1 MLVLLAWPDR
11 RGSKKAVRG
20 AGINSVVFYAPV
32 LFSSLGMGQDSALL
46 SSVITGAVFV
56 AATII
61 SILTV
66 DSFGRKVCHCTH
78 APNKLL
84 TLLITQR
91 RLASLTLYVTSH
103 GPMIWCLCRIGCIIL
118 PTLTGLAVG

>member
-1 MLVLLAWPDR
+1 MWRELLVCH
-11 RGSKKAVRG
+11 

-66 DSFGRKVCHCTH
+66 DTFGRKVQFFRAHI
-78 APNKLL
+78 PP
-84 TLLITQR
+84 
-91 RLASLTLYVTSH
+91 SLSTIAFACRDILGWRH
-103 GPMIWCLCRIGCIIL
+103 FDAALCRHDMR
-118 PTLTGLAVG
+118 PTSRQSNE

>member
-1 MLVLLAWPDR
+1 MNSVGFCAAAAAQQPGLGLCITFMCTSLIPVMWCELLACH
-11 RGSKKAVRG
+11 

-56 AATII
+56 AATVI

-66 DSFGRKVCHCTH
+66 DTFGRKVHPFCAHIAQASTRLRLH
-78 APNKLL
+78 AE
-84 TLLITQR
+84 TYS
-91 RLASLTLYVTSH
+91 AD
-103 GPMIWCLCRIGCIIL
+103 III
-118 PTLTGLAVG
+118 

>member
-1 MLVLLAWPDR
+1 M
-11 RGSKKAVRG
+11 RG

-66 DSFGRKVCHCTH
+66 DSFGRRVCPCTCTLW
-78 APNKLL
+78 LL
-84 TLLITQR
+84 TLLVKGSAQ
-91 RLASLTLYVTSH
+91 LYLPHSSVTSH
-103 GPMIWCLCRIGCIIL
+103 APMY
-118 PTLTGLAVG
+118 

>member
-1 MLVLLAWPDR
+1 MEGHLSSGPCMMTPLCHLYSLHALPVPALLHQMTDKGPFMLAWPHWT
-11 RGSKKAVRG
+11 GSEDSVRG

-66 DSFGRKVCHCTH
+66 DTFGRKVWFTH
-78 APNKLL
+78 ASC
-84 TLLITQR
+84 
-91 RLASLTLYVTSH
+91 A
-103 GPMIWCLCRIGCIIL
+103 C
-118 PTLTGLAVG
+118 

>member
-1 MLVLLAWPDR
+1 MHAWPHR
-11 RGSKKAVRG
+11 RGCESAASS

-66 DSFGRKVCHCTH
+66 DSFGRKVCHCAH
-78 APNKLL
+78 
-84 TLLITQR
+84 
-91 RLASLTLYVTSH
+91 SL
-103 GPMIWCLCRIGCIIL
+103 
-118 PTLTGLAVG
+118 

>member
-1 MLVLLAWPDR
+1 MLAWPYWRD
-11 RGSKKAVRG
+11 SENNVRC

-66 DSFGRKVCHCTH
+66 DSFGRKVCHYT
-78 APNKLL
+78 
-84 TLLITQR
+84 
-91 RLASLTLYVTSH
+91 RL
-103 GPMIWCLCRIGCIIL
+103 M
-118 PTLTGLAVG
+118 

>member
-1 MLVLLAWPDR
+1 M
-11 RGSKKAVRG
+11 RG

-66 DSFGRKVCHCTH
+66 DTFGRKVCCYT
-78 APNKLL
+78 
-84 TLLITQR
+84 
-91 RLASLTLYVTSH
+91 RL
-103 GPMIWCLCRIGCIIL
+103 MCLSTKAALSR
-118 PTLTGLAVG
+118 